1 MGAVEGDEGQ
11 EVSATT
17 TTVRVAVPVADGIGR
32 VVGHGVDAGPGGVDG
47 LLAVPTHKHAGRGAR
62 AARSSG
68 CLRGGPTF
76 SVNCHTAW
84 ANATWYR
91 PGSISTMAYPDDCIE
106 ELLVALVSVC
116 LEDAVLVEVHPDGGT
131 VVLAGHAEFKPACA
145 GRDEGTG
152 YQVLEAVGPGD
163 FRHGSAER
171 GVVMEVDALVFGAV
185 GELAGAHRVPGQK
198 AAVVVE
204 VQEGV
209 VARVLGSPGG
219 GGSRGGSRGR

>member
-1 MGAVEGDEGQ
+1 MGK
-11 EVSATT
+11 
-17 TTVRVAVPVADGIGR
+17 RNPVQARLHIDDGISR
-32 VVGHGVDAGPGGVDG
+32 
-47 LLAVPTHKHAGRGAR
+47 LA
-62 AARSSG
+62 
-68 CLRGGPTF
+68 
-76 SVNCHTAW
+76 
-84 ANATWYR
+84 
-91 PGSISTMAYPDDCIE
+91 CIE

-152 YQVLEAVGPGD
+152 YQVLEAVVPGD

-185 GELAGAHRVPGQK
+185 GELAGAHRVPGQE

-209 VARVLGSPGG
+209 VARVLQVALVEEEAGEVVEVAEGLGLTGSFVH
-219 GGSRGGSRGR
+219 GGSTRIHKLCSNF